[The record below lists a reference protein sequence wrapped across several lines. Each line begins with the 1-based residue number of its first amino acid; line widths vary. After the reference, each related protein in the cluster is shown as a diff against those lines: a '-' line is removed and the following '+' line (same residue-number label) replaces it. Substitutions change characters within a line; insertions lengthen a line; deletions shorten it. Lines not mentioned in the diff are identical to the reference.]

1 MYFPQFI
8 CRIYLTEPMLWYSLL
23 AISNFPARRQKTV
36 DKVKRAASALT
47 LELEEAMQKDLLEAT
62 QNLENFVKLIG
73 KPYQDLAKHRLD
85 ELLKMEEKLTNA
97 EKKLETLRIEIQNL
111 HIPQ

>member
-1 MYFPQFI
+1 M
-8 CRIYLTEPMLWYSLL
+8 E
-23 AISNFPARRQKTV
+23 
-36 DKVKRAASALT
+36 
-47 LELEEAMQKDLLEAT
+47 KDLLEAT

-111 HIPQ
+111 HSPQ

>member
-1 MYFPQFI
+1 M
-8 CRIYLTEPMLWYSLL
+8 E
-23 AISNFPARRQKTV
+23 
-36 DKVKRAASALT
+36 RAASALT

-73 KPYQDLAKHRLD
+73 KPYQDLAQRRLD

-97 EKKLETLRIEIQNL
+97 EKKLVKLRIEIQNL
-111 HIPQ
+111 HIHQ